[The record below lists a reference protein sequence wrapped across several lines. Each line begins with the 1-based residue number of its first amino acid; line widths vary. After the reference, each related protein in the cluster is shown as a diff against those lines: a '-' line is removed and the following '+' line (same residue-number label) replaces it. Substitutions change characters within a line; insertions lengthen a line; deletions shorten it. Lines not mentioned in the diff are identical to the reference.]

1 MKHVGLT
8 ALFSIALE
16 SGAQA
21 DAASGMLTWKQEL
34 APGEAKTLV
43 FTYSVRY
50 PKGGQV
56 WF

>member
-1 MKHVGLT
+1 MKRVGLS

-21 DAASGMLTWKQEL
+21 DAASGMLTWRMVLE
-34 APGEAKTLV
+34 PGQAKTLV
-43 FTYSVRY
+43 FAYSVRY
-50 PKGGQV
+50 PKGGQA